1 MPRGKVAPSNG
12 KASKTKTSVAAKAAK
27 AKTNGTGANLGFEKE
42 LFETANGLRGNVDP
56 AEYKHIVL
64 GLIFLK
70 YISDIFEEHQAKVKT
85 IPGADPEDRDE
96 YKGDNVFW
104 VPQSARWA
112 DIQAKA
118 KSPKIGVLIDEAMV
132 AIESENPAD
141 LRGVLPKD
149 YANPKLDPAR
159 LGKLIDVISTVG
171 FTRDDKGSKDILGR
185 VYEYFLKEFAGQ
197 EGKQA
202 GEFYTPRCIVRML
215 VEMIEPFKGRIFDPC
230 CGSGGMFVQ
239 SEEFLLEHEGRVGDL
254 VIYGQES
261 NHTTWRLAKMNMA
274 IRGIDADIR
283 WNPQGSFIKDA
294 FPDLKADFI
303 LANPQFNDS
312 EWSGELLRDDKR
324 WKYGVPP
331 VGNANFAWVQHFI
344 VHLSVTGVAAFLLAN
359 GAMSSNQ
366 GGEGEI
372 RKALIEA
379 NLVDCIVAL
388 PGQLFY
394 GTQIPVSA
402 WIISRDRQNH
412 KFRDRRDEVLF
423 IDARKIGEMVD
434 RTHKELLKNDNE
446 KIAGVYHAW
455 RSKSKTYSDIVGFC
469 KSVSLEEIQRHGF
482 ILAPGR
488 YVGTEDTEERGEE
501 FAYKM
506 RGLVA
511 QLSQQRKVS
520 VELDG
525 VIADCLK
532 AMGYGI

>member
-1 MPRGKVAPSNG
+1 
-12 KASKTKTSVAAKAAK
+12 
-27 AKTNGTGANLGFEKE
+27 
-42 LFETANGLRGNVDP
+42 
-56 AEYKHIVL
+56 
-64 GLIFLK
+64 
-70 YISDIFEEHQAKVKT
+70 
-85 IPGADPEDRDE
+85 
-96 YKGDNVFW
+96 
-104 VPQSARWA
+104 
-112 DIQAKA
+112 
-118 KSPKIGVLIDEAMV
+118 
-132 AIESENPAD
+132 
-141 LRGVLPKD
+141 
-149 YANPKLDPAR
+149 
-159 LGKLIDVISTVG
+159 
-171 FTRDDKGSKDILGR
+171 
-185 VYEYFLKEFAGQ
+185 
-197 EGKQA
+197 
-202 GEFYTPRCIVRML
+202 
-215 VEMIEPFKGRIFDPC
+215 
-230 CGSGGMFVQ
+230 
-239 SEEFLLEHEGRVGDL
+239 
-254 VIYGQES
+254 
-261 NHTTWRLAKMNMA
+261 
-274 IRGIDADIR
+274 
-283 WNPQGSFIKDA
+283 
-294 FPDLKADFI
+294 
-303 LANPQFNDS
+303 
-312 EWSGELLRDDKR
+312 
-324 WKYGVPP
+324 
-331 VGNANFAWVQHFI
+331 
-344 VHLSVTGVAAFLLAN
+344 
-359 GAMSSNQ
+359 MSSNQ